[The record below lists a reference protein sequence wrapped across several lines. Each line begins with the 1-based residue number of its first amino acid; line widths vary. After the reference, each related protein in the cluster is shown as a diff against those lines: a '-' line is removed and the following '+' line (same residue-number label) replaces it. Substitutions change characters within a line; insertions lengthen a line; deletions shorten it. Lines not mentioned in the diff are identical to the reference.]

1 MVGKFTVRINGQE
14 VKSPTL
20 RFAFLVLLPLI
31 LLSVFLAVLIILIG
45 PIGII
50 VGPVVLV
57 ALILVCNFI
66 LQMSGRHG
74 FIRWYYD
81 GNRFWIDY
89 HLDFKIS
96 FGKE

>member
-57 ALILVCNFI
+57 ALYFGVQLYPADVRP
-66 LQMSGRHG
+66 S
-74 FIRWYYD
+74 
-81 GNRFWIDY
+81 WIY
-89 HLDFKIS
+89 KVVLRRKSVLD
-96 FGKE
+96 